1 MSIERKSSERNN
13 VRHRSRKRETTKEN
27 KFGHDNDQISI
38 KMIIEFHLCL
48 RNFKLHRSH
57 TSGNPKTTHL
67 RRDNKR
73 LKLLKIHFHW
83 LHLEPLISQAKS

>member
-1 MSIERKSSERNN
+1 MSGIDLVKEKQQRKANLAMII
-13 VRHRSRKRETTKEN
+13 
-27 KFGHDNDQISI
+27 DQISI
-38 KMIIEFHLCL
+38 KMIIEFHSCL

-67 RRDNKR
+67 RRDSKR